1 MCRLAREPRLVKWD
15 ATKPLIKYETMS
27 YFRKCWMHPMC
38 NQIISSLI
46 FPAKKRILNSHNFVL
61 CLQCGRK
68 ANQKVTGGTANV
80 QLPWP
85 YLSRASKSICVLFS
99 LSCNLFMIATF
110 VCDREG
116 SSQSSWTCTILS
128 SLPLF
133 SNHSLLFPLLYFFP
147 SPFFPPPWALYR
159 MTKGTFIFNTS
170 KIHIMVSHVI

>member
-1 MCRLAREPRLVKWD
+1 
-15 ATKPLIKYETMS
+15 
-27 YFRKCWMHPMC
+27 
-38 NQIISSLI
+38 
-46 FPAKKRILNSHNFVL
+46 
-61 CLQCGRK
+61 
-68 ANQKVTGGTANV
+68 V

-133 SNHSLLFPLLYFFP
+133 SNHSLLFPLLYFFFHHP
-147 SPFFPPPWALYR
+147 FSPLHELCIAWPRELLFLIQAR
-159 MTKGTFIFNTS
+159 FI
-170 KIHIMVSHVI
+170 